1 MFMKKIAALILILTL
16 AVALCACGSGADKSA
31 PPTSGSSA
39 PEADSGSAAGGV
51 FEADGRQY
59 ITADRLKSDIEAGK
73 DLFLLDI
80 QPETNFNEHHLQGA
94 VATFAFPV
102 ETDEEKGKVEAVL
115 GGAEGKALIIICPG
129 GKGGAN
135 NTWAYLTSADYD
147 MSTVFILENGQN
159 GWPHADLLGTA
170 DNDQP
175 QAPSA
180 EPVVAAVGADKIY
193 VTPEWIQSVIDG
205 QQPQS
210 GNYIIMEVSWGEAGA
225 KYLAAHIP
233 GAVHMNTDTIEEE
246 VFWNIRSPEEITQ
259 VMKDYGITKDTTVI
273 TYGGGSAASRVAFV
287 CFWAGVDE
295 VHVLDGGLEAWI
307 AAGLETEQGNVE
319 PTATEEDFGVAIP
332 ARPKYLQSMP
342 EEVVEAQKNE
352 NYRLV
357 SIRSWEEFTG
367 ETSGYSYIDRAGEPA
382 GAVWGHDE
390 EDYRNADGTVKN
402 ISEIEAMLAEWDVT
416 KDNDI
421 AFYCGTGWRATV
433 PFFICYENGW
443 ENVMLYDGG
452 WFVWQMDEAL
462 PIQTGDPR

>member
-1 MFMKKIAALILILTL
+1 MKKIAVLVLVLALTLTL
-16 AVALCACGSGADKSA
+16 AACGGNPVPA
-31 PPTSGSSA
+31 PATPGSPT
-39 PEADSGSAAGGV
+39 AAGT
-51 FEADGRQY
+51 FEAEGRQY
-59 ITADRLKSDIEAGK
+59 ITADQLKSDIEAGK

-80 QPETNFNEHHLQGA
+80 QPESNFNEHHLQGV

-102 ETDEEKGKVEAVL
+102 ETDGEKAAVDAVL
-115 GGAEGKALIIICPG
+115 GAAAGKSLVIICPG
-129 GKGGAN
+129 GKKGAN
-135 NTWAYLTSADYD
+135 NTWDHLSANSYD

-159 GWPHADLLGTA
+159 GWPHAGLLETA
-170 DNDQP
+170 GNNRP
-175 QAPSA
+175 EAVSA
-180 EPVVAAVGADKIY
+180 EPIAAIGADKIY
-193 VTPEWIQSVIDG
+193 VTPQWIQSVIDG

-210 GNYIIMEVSWGEAGA
+210 ENYIIMEVSWGEAGE

-246 VFWNIRSPEEITQ
+246 VFWNIRTPEEIAQ

-273 TYGGGSAASRVAFV
+273 TYGGGSASSRVAFV
-287 CFWAGVDE
+287 CFWAGVNE
-295 VHVLDGGLEAWI
+295 VHVLDGGFEAWT
-307 AAGLETEQGNVE
+307 AAGLETEKGNIKPV
-319 PTATEEDFGVAIP
+319 ATEKDFGVKVP
-332 ARPKYLQSMP
+332 ARPEYLQSMP
-342 EEVVEAQKNE
+342 EEVLEAQKDD

-390 EDYRNADGTVKN
+390 GDYRNADSTVKS

-443 ENVMLYDGG
+443 KNVMLYDGG
-452 WFVWQMDEAL
+452 WFVWQMDESL